1 MSQMQPIRLLT
12 PSFCAG
18 MSNSLAQTLTISNYV
33 FTCLFACEMVL
44 KLFAL
49 GFIEYIADRFN
60 CFDGVVVIL
69 SIIEIILDVSL
80 PTLIYILCL
89 SYRFV
94 STVLFAR
101 SAALVYRML
110 GLRCLGFMCQ

>member
-33 FTCLFACEMVL
+33 FTGLFACEMVL

-69 SIIEIILDVSL
+69 SIIEIILDVSF
-80 PTLIYILCL
+80 PTLVFSSVSLLPYQQYCL
-89 SYRFV
+89 HALQRWSAECFSVMLTFPV
-94 STVLFAR
+94 S
-101 SAALVYRML
+101 
-110 GLRCLGFMCQ
+110 